1 MRGVIDCVDTLL
13 VGPTVEPLDLAEV
26 KKALK
31 FTPTSEDTLL
41 DVWIAAARQHFEEQT
56 GRQVMTARRS
66 RRLSCAPCQRE
77 IELPFPPLQE
87 VISVTTDD
95 ENGDPVTFDAAEY
108 DVVLANNGPT
118 CPRGRIRLKPGAAW
132 PTGGPITIEY
142 LCGYGDAPGAVP
154 ELVRGRCIF
163 SSATF
168 TSSGRKCRRWTQASR
183 WRSCRSAPR
192 RFCRRSSGR
201 PLRGSSHGMAT
212 ESNRG
217 CKRREHGPRDR
228 AADGHAVAEHER
240 RGHVR
245 LDRRRRADA
254 VGGVAAGRYARGL
267 AGATA
272 ARRLRGWRLQGVRHE
287 PATGPATTRIQFDG
301 RVFDVRPY
309 IEIGRGDGLLLPVSA
324 RA

>member
-66 RRLSCAPCQRE
+66 RRLACAPSQRE

-87 VISVTTDD
+87 VIGVTTDD

-154 ELVRGRCIF
+154 ELVRGALHLLVGHFHKFRSEVQEVDPGKSLAQLPF
-163 SSATF
+163 GASAIL
-168 TSSGRKCRRWTQASR
+168 
-183 WRSCRSAPR
+183 SAFKWSALEQVVP
-192 RFCRRSSGR
+192 
-201 PLRGSSHGMAT
+201 
-212 ESNRG
+212 
-217 CKRREHGPRDR
+217 
-228 AADGHAVAEHER
+228 
-240 RGHVR
+240 
-245 LDRRRRADA
+245 
-254 VGGVAAGRYARGL
+254 RYAG
-267 AGATA
+267 GATA
-272 ARRLRGWRLQGVRHE
+272 WV
-287 PATGPATTRIQFDG
+287 
-301 RVFDVRPY
+301 
-309 IEIGRGDGLLLPVSA
+309 
-324 RA
+324 